1 MALVTAAIVPHSP
14 VLLKTIG
21 KEHTALFGETLAAL
35 RHIRAA
41 IHEASPDTVVVI
53 SPHSGSKN
61 DKVTTIHLP
70 SEYRVQFSQFGDVV
84 TTATYQPDAVLADRV
99 KETITEAGLHIAY
112 ESSYDIEYGASIP
125 LQLLISSPSP
135 KILVVHPG
143 DSVELKEHVRIGTMI
158 QRALQGSQ
166 KRIAIIAS
174 ADLSHCLSE
183 SAPGGTSPA
192 AIHFEKEL
200 VHMIKAGRTKKI
212 QSLNGGQI
220 REFGVCGIPPI
231 LMLYG
236 ALDHMTVTP
245 RFHSYE
251 HPLGVGQLVMEFIL

>member
-1 MALVTAAIVPHSP
+1 MSIVTAAIVPHSP
-14 VLLKTIG
+14 VLLESIG
-21 KEHTALFGETLAAL
+21 KEHTALFGETLASFNSIREAL
-35 RHIRAA
+35 TK
-41 IHEASPDTVVVI
+41 ASPDTVVVI
-53 SPHSGSKN
+53 SPHSGNKN
-61 DKVTTIHLP
+61 DEVTTIHLP
-70 SEYRVQFSQFGDVV
+70 SEYRAQFSQFGDIV
-84 TTATYQPDAVLADRV
+84 TIATYQPDAVLADRV
-99 KETITEAGLHIAY
+99 KEAITEAGLHVAY
-112 ESSYDIEYGASIP
+112 ESSDDIEYGASIP
-125 LQLLISSPSP
+125 LQLLVSSPSP

-143 DSVELKEHVRIGTMI
+143 DSLELKEHVRIGTLI

-192 AIHFEKEL
+192 AVHFEKEL
-200 VHMIKAGRTKKI
+200 VHMIKAVRTKKM
-212 QSLNGGQI
+212 QSLNVEQA

-236 ALDHMTVTP
+236 TLERMTVTP
-245 RFHSYE
+245 RFRSYE

>member
-14 VLLKTIG
+14 VLLETIG
-21 KEHTALFGETLAAL
+21 KEHTALFKETLAAL
-35 RHIRAA
+35 HCVRDA
-41 IHEASPDTVVVI
+41 IQEASPDTVVVI
-53 SPHSGSKN
+53 APHAGTKN
-61 DKVTTIHLP
+61 EGVTTIHLP
-70 SEYRVQFSQFGDVV
+70 SKYRAYFGQFGDVV
-84 TTATYQPDAVLADRV
+84 TTKTYQPDTVLADRV
-99 KETITEAGLHIAY
+99 KEAIAEEGVGVAY
-112 ESSYDIEYGASIP
+112 ESSSDIEYSASIP
-125 LQLLISSPSP
+125 LQLLLSSPSP

-143 DSVELKEHVRIGTMI
+143 CSGELKEYVRIGTI
-158 QRALQGSQ
+158 LQHTLQASQ

-192 AIHFEKEL
+192 AVHFEKEL
-200 VHMIKAGRTKKI
+200 VHMIKAVRTKKI
-212 QSLNGGQI
+212 QSLNVDQA

-236 ALDHMTVTP
+236 VLDHMTVTP